1 MFWLFSSGVIT
12 IIKGVDVLLDI
23 ASGYRYTRVFELAV
37 YLGAKA
43 YSVVLFRR
51 LYIRNLLLLEG
62 PSYLVITAFYKVFIG
77 FLFRSSRNLRE
88 E

>member
-1 MFWLFSSGVIT
+1 MT
-12 IIKGVDVLLDI
+12 IIKGVDVFLDI

-37 YLGAKA
+37 YQGAKA

-51 LYIRNLLLLEG
+51 LYIRNLLLLKG
-62 PSYLVITAFYKVFIG
+62 HSCLIMTAFYKVFIG
-77 FLFRSSRNLRE
+77 FLFRLSRNLRE